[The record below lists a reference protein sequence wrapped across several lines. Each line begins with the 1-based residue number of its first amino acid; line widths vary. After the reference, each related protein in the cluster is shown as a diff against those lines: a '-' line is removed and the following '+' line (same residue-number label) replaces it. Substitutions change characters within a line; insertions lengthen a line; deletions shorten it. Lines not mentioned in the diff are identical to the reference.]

1 MGMYLVCHAQG
12 LRRIIIKAIA
22 FTRKLSIPAFAIFIS
37 YISAVYGIAETN
49 GGSATVNF
57 INGPVESPQNA
68 TIQAISYSGFPSDIA
83 IKSIGITAPDSKPAI
98 NDSIYF
104 FLDSTLLNH
113 PLWKLEYENIPLASS
128 KGDMVYPSKFTVLID
143 SLTGQL
149 LMLTSDYA
157 GYDSLVEKPEAMSHQ
172 GFAFPIAFK
181 FIELPAGPPTHS
193 FLQILS
199 PKKAA
204 QPTYAR
210 QYSAYYLTCSLLGEN
225 PKSYWF
231 VVRRGGGESG
241 HTASFPKKDGGT
253 YKVPTKPLISLIV
266 FDDESGAMIY
276 LAEKSSPIDTTG
288 MPEK

>member
-1 MGMYLVCHAQG
+1 MNIDRYDMKTSYSHL
-12 LRRIIIKAIA
+12 IIAIL
-22 FTRKLSIPAFAIFIS
+22 FIMSICTILGNSQSPDSLPNQQAVVTADQAFALALKYTGF
-37 YISAVYGIAETN
+37 SAN
-49 GGSATVNF
+49 DSA
-57 INGPVESPQNA
+57 
-68 TIQAISYSGFPSDIA
+68 
-83 IKSIGITAPDSKPAI
+83 KSISITAPDSKPAI
-98 NDSIYF
+98 NDSIYY
-104 FLDSTLLNH
+104 FLDSALQKH
-113 PLWKLEYENIPLASS
+113 PLWKLEYENISLAPS

-149 LMLTSDYA
+149 LMFTSDYA

-199 PKKAA
+199 PNKAA

-253 YKVPTKPLISLIV
+253 YNVPTKPLISLVV
-266 FDDESGAMIY
+266 FDDESGATVFV
-276 LAEKSSPIDTTG
+276 ADAASRIDTTG
-288 MPEK
+288 TPEK